1 MPVWHMSLTT
11 CVKPNEELR
20 NTRKAVE
27 TVMLLSTSEST
38 HQVLRQYL
46 NHTWSSLRTFSDSD
60 IQYNHT

>member
-38 HQVLRQYL
+38 HQVLRQY
-46 NHTWSSLRTFSDSD
+46 
-60 IQYNHT
+60 